1 MNHNEHDILSKIAFY
16 QGRRDEEPNQELARR
31 LVESGD
37 RKGIQVIVNHLH
49 YPNPSVACDCIKVL
63 YEVGYLNPEF
73 IEDYYGQFL
82 DLLDSPENRL
92 VWGAMLALSLIA
104 VRNADELYPYREKIL
119 KATLSG
125 SVITRDNG
133 IKTLAGIAAYSEGY
147 QTEILPH
154 LFKLLSTCRAK
165 EVPQYAESISVAV
178 DGEYRQEFKEILQH
192 RLPELSSSQVAR
204 VKKVLKG
211 LSTHSGF

>member
-1 MNHNEHDILSKIAFY
+1 MNQKEHDILSQIAFY
-16 QGRRDEEPNQELARR
+16 QGRRDEVPNQELARQ
-31 LVESGD
+31 LVESGN
-37 RKGIQVIVNHLH
+37 RQGIQVIADHLH
-49 YPNPSVACDCIKVL
+49 DPNPSVASDCIKVL
-63 YEVGYLNPEF
+63 YEVGYMNPEF

-92 VWGAMLALSLIA
+92 VWGAMLALSLVA
-104 VRNADELYPYREKIL
+104 VRNADELFTYREKIL
-119 KATLSG
+119 KVTQTG

-147 QTEILPH
+147 QAEILTH
-154 LFKLLSTCRAK
+154 LFKLLNNCRAK

-178 DGEYRQEFKEILQH
+178 DGGYRQEFKEILQH
-192 RLPELSSSQVAR
+192 RLPELSPSQVAR

-211 LSTHSGF
+211 L